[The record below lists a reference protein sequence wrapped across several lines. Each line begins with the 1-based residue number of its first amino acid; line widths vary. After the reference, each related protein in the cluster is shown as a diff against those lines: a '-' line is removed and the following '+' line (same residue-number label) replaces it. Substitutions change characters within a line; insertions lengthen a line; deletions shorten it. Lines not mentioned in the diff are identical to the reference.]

1 MHKFHLHKELI
12 LDILSMCSGIANSG
26 RPTRKC
32 TGVNTTIP
40 SIGVESNGTSG
51 LLFMVASTSAK
62 TVNISSIVR
71 IHEPTERLHCLY
83 CHLPKSSEMWCSAR
97 NMTPIDPLGD
107 AKLID
112 LISD

>member
-1 MHKFHLHKELI
+1 MHKFHLRKELI

-32 TGVNTTIP
+32 AGVNTTIP

-51 LLFMVASTSAK
+51 LMFMVASTYAK

-71 IHEPTERLHCLY
+71 IHEPTTLARRDFIVFTSASQSP
-83 CHLPKSSEMWCSAR
+83 PKCDAL
-97 NMTPIDPLGD
+97 LG
-107 AKLID
+107 I
-112 LISD
+112 